1 MTTKEPIT
9 TEDIFLIRKL
19 ASAVLLQAVKDY
31 CRGTAKEQQAVL
43 KDLNGQ
49 WMNELTDGRAKV
61 IAEQLL
67 KNPTEISE
75 RLTTH
80 NRSISASPRRRYQV
94 NKRKRVAIFG

>member
-1 MTTKEPIT
+1 M
-9 TEDIFLIRKL
+9 FFIRNL

-31 CRGTAKEQQAVL
+31 CRGSEKEKRAIL

-75 RLTTH
+75 RLSTH
-80 NRSISASPRRRYQV
+80 NRPISASPRRRYQV
-94 NKRKRVAIFG
+94 SARKRVAIFG